1 MENKQIYKAIVNV
14 MGEIGAIGK
23 DRKNQ
28 QQGFMYRGVEDVMN
42 TLQPLLKK
50 HGVFIVPEVLE
61 HTREERQTK
70 SGGNL
75 IYSVMKIRHHFY
87 AEDGSEV
94 VSTTIGEGMDSAD
107 KSSNKALAI
116 AFKYACFQVFCIPTE
131 EMDDPDGDTP
141 PESKR
146 GENPAKKETSQNQGK
161 NAPKTN
167 EKTKAVQPI
176 TKSELVQKYGF
187 NEPEKAVL
195 WLEEQVGKKL
205 ASFSEEE
212 LAWSREQL
220 AIIKRKK
227 EEKAKRERA
236 IMDGADDVP
245 FPMED

>member
-50 HGVFIVPEVLE
+50 YGVFIVPEVLE

-146 GENPAKKETSQNQGK
+146 GENPLKKETSQNQGK

-167 EKTKAVQPI
+167 EKAKAVQPI
-176 TKSELVQKYGF
+176 TRSELVQKYGF
-187 NEPEKAVL
+187 KEPEKAVL

-205 ASFSEEE
+205 ATFNEEE

-220 AIIKRKK
+220 AIIKRRK

-236 IMDGADDVP
+236 MRENADDVP
-245 FPMED
+245 FDMED